1 MKKTIM
7 TILAVLSGI
16 TMTVTLIMIN
26 CFGIMALYNTMSCA
40 TLVFIMSGAYLTGF
54 TDGEK
59 EGYHKRD
66 WEHTT
71 DRI

>member
-7 TILAVLSGI
+7 MILAVLSGI
-16 TMTVTLIMIN
+16 AMTVTLIMIN

-54 TDGEK
+54 SDGVE
-59 EGYHKRD
+59 EGEHRRD
-66 WEHTT
+66 WNKPTN
-71 DRI
+71 